1 MAMKTKMKAIFI
13 VYNQSQTEK
22 VEYLF
27 DKLDIRGFTRW
38 TGLTGRGSVD
48 GPPHMNTHTWPEQNT
63 ASLAVMEDER
73 VAAVLDGIR
82 RLDEENKDVGIRAFV
97 WEVSDS
103 Y

>member
-1 MAMKTKMKAIFI
+1 MKAVFI
-13 VYNQSQTEK
+13 VYNQAQTEK

-27 DKLDIRGFTRW
+27 EKLKIRGFTRW
-38 TGLTGRGSVD
+38 TELTGRGSVD

-63 ASLAVMEDER
+63 ARLAVMEDDTVE
-73 VAAVLDGIR
+73 AVLDGVR

-97 WEVSDS
+97 WDVVDA

>member
-1 MAMKTKMKAIFI
+1 MKAIFI
-13 VYNQSQTEK
+13 VYNQAQTEK

-27 DKLDIRGFTRW
+27 EKLEIKGFTRW
-38 TGLTGRGSVD
+38 TDLTGRGSVD

-63 ASLAVMEDER
+63 ASLTVVEDDK
-73 VAAVLDGIR
+73 VNSILDGVK

-97 WEVSDS
+97 WNIEGG

>member
-1 MAMKTKMKAIFI
+1 MKAVFI
-13 VYNQSQTEK
+13 VYNQAQTEK

-27 DKLDIRGFTRW
+27 EKLKIRGFTRW
-38 TGLTGRGSVD
+38 TDLTGRGSVD

-63 ASLAVMEDER
+63 ARMAVMEDDD
-73 VAAVLDGIR
+73 VAAVLDGVR

-97 WEVSDS
+97 WDIVDF